1 MKALIYLTKRSFIN
15 NLKRALTK
23 PSTLIALIFGIVYGV
38 FIIFSLGIMAIG
50 VHIDSA
56 KGLLAILTVWSI
68 YEIFGNFLGYS
79 SRKGIIFRPGHAHF
93 VFTAPI
99 DPKLVLISSAWM
111 NYLFS
116 IIVWIL
122 IGIGSMTVFRI
133 PILSAVVI
141 LLAGCVLELA
151 FEVSVMIFLYTNDRV
166 PEKVM
171 KGIRMGIKIFLI
183 ACALAVILYFRKN
196 GLTLDSVWTLLDM
209 PGLQM
214 IPALGWQIAIYRL
227 ILLGPTTLNVICSLL
242 YLVMVAVSVMA
253 AIRMKCDGGY
263 YEEAAKF
270 ADDYADLKKRQKN
283 GEMVFGLSGKKR
295 SFRRVREK
303 IGGKGAQAIF
313 YRQLL
318 EYKKERFFIFDKI
331 TLISI
336 ILAFVFSYGLSDSAA
351 DSGAGQLF
359 LLGVVAYVS
368 LVMSGYLGKWE
379 SELKNPYLFLVPDT
393 PFRKMWYATLMEHI
407 KAFVN
412 GCIICIPI
420 GIFWHVNPVEIIF
433 CILIYVVI
441 QADRLYTTVLAQ
453 CLLGDVFGKTGQN
466 VLRMFIQTALLGVGA
481 VVAVIVGIFVNMDF
495 IFPIVLIY
503 SMMVTVAMGVLASLR
518 FDTMEQ
524 LV

>member
-15 NLKRALTK
+15 NLKRAATK
-23 PSTLIALIFGIVYGV
+23 PTTLIALIFAVVYGG

-50 VHIDSA
+50 VHIDSV
-56 KGLLAILTVWSI
+56 KGLLLILTVWSI
-68 YEIFGNFLGYS
+68 YDVFGNFLGYS

-99 DPKLVLISSAWM
+99 DPKLVLISSAWL
-111 NYLFS
+111 NYLFT
-116 IIVWIL
+116 IVLWIL
-122 IGIGSMTVFRI
+122 IGIGSLTVFSI
-133 PILSAVVI
+133 PVMRTAAILI
-141 LLAGCVLELA
+141 AGCVMELL
-151 FEVSVMIFLYTNDRV
+151 FEVSVMILLYTNDRL
-166 PEKVM
+166 PEKLM
-171 KGIRMGIKIFLI
+171 KGICTGIKVFLI

-196 GLTLDSVWTLLDM
+196 GLTLENVWTLLDL
-209 PGLQM
+209 PGLQV
-214 IPALGWQIAIYRL
+214 IPVFGWQISVYRL
-227 ILLGPTTLNVICSLL
+227 ILLGPTVLNVICSAL
-242 YLVMVAVSVMA
+242 YIVMVAVSVTA

-263 YEEAAKF
+263 YEDAAKF
-270 ADDYADLKKRQKN
+270 ADDYAELKKRQKN
-283 GEMVFGLSGKKR
+283 GEMVFGLGGKKR

-303 IGGKGAQAIF
+303 IAGKGAQAIF

-318 EYKKERFFIFDKI
+318 EYKKEKFFFFDKI
-331 TLISI
+331 TLISLV
-336 ILAFVFSYGLSDSAA
+336 LAFVFSYSLADQAA
-351 DSGAGQLF
+351 DSGMEQLV
-359 LLGVVAYVS
+359 LLGTVAYVS

-393 PFRKMWYATLMEHI
+393 SLRKMWYATLIEHI
-407 KAFVN
+407 KALIN

-420 GIFWHVNPVEIIF
+420 GIFWHINPVDVLF

-466 VLRMFIQTALLGVGA
+466 VFRMFIQMALLGVGA
-481 VVAVIVGIFVNMDF
+481 VAAVITGILINMDF

-503 SMMVTVAMGVLASLR
+503 SIMVTVAMGILASLR

>member
-171 KGIRMGIKIFLI
+171 KGIRMGIKIILI

-331 TLISI
+331 TLISL
-336 ILAFVFSYGLSDSAA
+336 ILAFIFSYGLSDSAA
-351 DSGAGQLF
+351 DSGAGQMF
-359 LLGVVAYVS
+359 LLGVVAYMS

>member
-227 ILLGPTTLNVICSLL
+227 ILFGPTTLNVICSLL
-242 YLVMVAVSVMA
+242 YLVMAAVSVMA

-303 IGGKGAQAIF
+303 IAGKGAQAIF

-466 VLRMFIQTALLGVGA
+466 VLRMFIQITLLGVGA
-481 VVAVIVGIFVNMDF
+481 AVAVIVGIFVNMDF

-503 SMMVTVAMGVLASLR
+503 SMMVTVAMAVLASLR

>member
-111 NYLFS
+111 NYLLS

-303 IGGKGAQAIF
+303 IAGKGAQAIF

-368 LVMSGYLGKWE
+368 LVMSGYLGKWRERAEE
-379 SELKNPYLFLVPDT
+379 SVSLPCAGYASQENVVCYTDGAYQS
-393 PFRKMWYATLMEHI
+393 FRKRVYHLYSDRY
-407 KAFVN
+407 
-412 GCIICIPI
+412 
-420 GIFWHVNPVEIIF
+420 
-433 CILIYVVI
+433 IL
-441 QADRLYTTVLAQ
+441 ARKS
-453 CLLGDVFGKTGQN
+453 G
-466 VLRMFIQTALLGVGA
+466 
-481 VVAVIVGIFVNMDF
+481 
-495 IFPIVLIY
+495 
-503 SMMVTVAMGVLASLR
+503 
-518 FDTMEQ
+518 
-524 LV
+524 

>member
-15 NLKRALTK
+15 NLRRAVTK
-23 PSTLIALIFGIVYGV
+23 PTTLIALIFAILYGGFV
-38 FIIFSLGIMAIG
+38 IFTLGIMAIG
-50 VHIDSA
+50 VHIDSS

-68 YEIFGNFLGYS
+68 YEIFGNFLSYS

-116 IIVWIL
+116 IVLWIL
-122 IGIGSMTVFRI
+122 IGIGSLTVFRI
-133 PILSAVVI
+133 PILSAALI
-141 LLAGCVLELA
+141 ILAGCVLELA
-151 FEVSVMIFLYTNDRV
+151 FEVSVMIFLYTNDSV
-166 PEKVM
+166 SEKLM
-171 KGIRMGIKIFLI
+171 KGIRTGIKVFLI
-183 ACALAVILYFRKN
+183 VCALAVVLYFRKN
-196 GLTLDSVWTLLDM
+196 GLTPESAWTLLDM
-209 PGLQM
+209 RGLLM
-214 IPALGWQIAIYRL
+214 IPVFGWQIAVYRL
-227 ILLGPTTLNVICSLL
+227 ILLGPTTLNVICSIL
-242 YLVMVAVSVMA
+242 YLIMVAFSVTA
-253 AIRMKCDGGY
+253 AVRMKCDGGY

-283 GEMVFGLSGKKR
+283 GEMVFGLGGKKR

-303 IGGKGAQAIF
+303 IAGNGAKAIF

-318 EYKKERFFIFDKI
+318 EYKKEKFFFFDKI

-336 ILAFVFSYGLSDSAA
+336 ILAFVFSYSLGDTAT
-351 DSGAGQLF
+351 DSGMAQLF
-359 LLGVVAYVS
+359 LLGVVAYVAFI
-368 LVMSGYLGKWE
+368 MSGYLGKWE
-379 SELKNPYLFLVPDT
+379 SELKSPYLFLVPDT
-393 PFRKMWYATLMEHI
+393 PLRKMWYATLMEHI
-407 KAFVN
+407 KAFIN

-420 GIFWHVNPVEIIF
+420 GIFWHINPFEIIF
-433 CILIYVVI
+433 CILIFGVI

-466 VLRMFIQTALLGVGA
+466 VLRMFIQTALLAIGAAVA
-481 VVAVIVGIFVNMDF
+481 VVVGFFVNMDF

>member
-15 NLKRALTK
+15 NLKRAAKK
-23 PSTLIALIFGIVYGV
+23 PSTLIALIFGVVYGV

-56 KGLLAILTVWSI
+56 KGLLALLTVWSI

-111 NYLFS
+111 NYLLS

-133 PILSAVVI
+133 PVLSAVVI

-331 TLISI
+331 TLISL
-336 ILAFVFSYGLSDSAA
+336 ILAFIFSYGLSDSAA
-351 DSGAGQLF
+351 DSGAGQMF
-359 LLGVVAYVS
+359 LLGVVAYMS

>member
-1 MKALIYLTKRSFIN
+1 
-15 NLKRALTK
+15 
-23 PSTLIALIFGIVYGV
+23 
-38 FIIFSLGIMAIG
+38 MAIG

-111 NYLFS
+111 NYLLS

-133 PILSAVVI
+133 PVLSAVVI

-331 TLISI
+331 TLISL
-336 ILAFVFSYGLSDSAA
+336 ILAFIFSYGLSDSAA
-351 DSGAGQLF
+351 DSGAGQMF
-359 LLGVVAYVS
+359 LLGVVAYMS

-481 VVAVIVGIFVNMDF
+481 AVAVIVGIFVNMDF

>member
-331 TLISI
+331 TLISL
-336 ILAFVFSYGLSDSAA
+336 ILAFIFSYGLSDSAA
-351 DSGAGQLF
+351 DSGAGQMF
-359 LLGVVAYVS
+359 LLGVVAYMS

-481 VVAVIVGIFVNMDF
+481 AVAVIVGIFVNMDF

-503 SMMVTVAMGVLASLR
+503 SMMVTVAMAVLASLR

>member
-15 NLKRALTK
+15 NLKRAVTK
-23 PSTLIALIFGIVYGV
+23 PTTLIALIFGIAYGAFV
-38 FIIFSLGIMAIG
+38 IFGLGVMAIG
-50 VHIDSA
+50 VHIDSV
-56 KGLLAILTVWSI
+56 KGLLAILTIWSI
-68 YEIFGNFLGYS
+68 YDTFGNFLGYS

-116 IIVWIL
+116 IIVWLL
-122 IGIGSMTVFRI
+122 IGIGSLTVFRI
-133 PILSAVVI
+133 PILSAAVI
-141 LLAGCVLELA
+141 FLGGCVLELA
-151 FEVSVMIFLYTNDRV
+151 FEVAVMIFLYTNDRV
-166 PEKVM
+166 PEKLM
-171 KGIRMGIKIFLI
+171 KAIRMGIKIFLI
-183 ACALAVILYFRKN
+183 VCALAVVLYFRKN
-196 GLTLDSVWTLLDM
+196 GLTLESAWALLDM

-214 IPALGWQIAIYRL
+214 IPVFGWQIAIYRL
-227 ILLGPTTLNVICSLL
+227 ILLGPTVLNVICSIL
-242 YLVMVAVSVMA
+242 YLAMVAVSVIA
-253 AIRMKCDGGY
+253 AVRMKCDGGY

-303 IGGKGAQAIF
+303 IAGKGAQAIF

-318 EYKKERFFIFDKI
+318 EYKKEKFFIFDKI
-331 TLISI
+331 TLISLV
-336 ILAFVFSYGLSDSAA
+336 LAFILSYSLSDSAA
-351 DSGAGQLF
+351 ESGVGQLF

-393 PFRKMWYATLMEHI
+393 PLRKMWYATLIEHI

-466 VLRMFIQTALLGVGA
+466 VLRMLIQSALLGAGAGVA
-481 VVAVIVGIFVNMDF
+481 VVVGIFVNMDF

-503 SMMVTVAMGVLASLR
+503 SMMVTVAVGVLASLR
-518 FDTMEQ
+518 FNTMEQ

>member
-183 ACALAVILYFRKN
+183 ACALAVILYFRRN

-227 ILLGPTTLNVICSLL
+227 ILFGPTTLNVICSLL
-242 YLVMVAVSVMA
+242 YLVMAAVSVMA

-303 IGGKGAQAIF
+303 IAGKGAQAIF
-313 YRQLL
+313 YRQIL

-351 DSGAGQLF
+351 DSGAGQMF
-359 LLGVVAYVS
+359 LLGVVAYMS

>member
-15 NLKRALTK
+15 NLKRAVTK
-23 PSTLIALIFGIVYGV
+23 PTTLIALIFGIAYGAFV
-38 FIIFSLGIMAIG
+38 IFGLGVMAIG
-50 VHIDSA
+50 VHIDSV
-56 KGLLAILTVWSI
+56 KGLLAILTIWSI
-68 YEIFGNFLGYS
+68 YYTFGNFLGYS

-116 IIVWIL
+116 IIVWLL
-122 IGIGSMTVFRI
+122 IGIGSLTVFRI
-133 PILSAVVI
+133 PILSAAVI
-141 LLAGCVLELA
+141 FLGGCVLELA
-151 FEVSVMIFLYTNDRV
+151 FEVAVMIFLYTNDRV
-166 PEKVM
+166 PEKLM
-171 KGIRMGIKIFLI
+171 KAIRMGIKIFLI
-183 ACALAVILYFRKN
+183 VCALAVVLYFRKN
-196 GLTLDSVWTLLDM
+196 GLTLESAWALLDM

-214 IPALGWQIAIYRL
+214 IPVFGWQIAIYRL
-227 ILLGPTTLNVICSLL
+227 ILLGPTVLNVICSIL
-242 YLVMVAVSVMA
+242 YLAMVAVSVIA
-253 AIRMKCDGGY
+253 AVRMKCDGGY

-303 IGGKGAQAIF
+303 IAGKGAQAIF

-318 EYKKERFFIFDKI
+318 EYKKEKFFIFDKI
-331 TLISI
+331 TLISLV
-336 ILAFVFSYGLSDSAA
+336 LAFILSYSLSDSAA
-351 DSGAGQLF
+351 ESGVGQLF

-393 PFRKMWYATLMEHI
+393 PLRKMWYATLIEHI

-466 VLRMFIQTALLGVGA
+466 VLRMLIQSALLGAGAGVA
-481 VVAVIVGIFVNMDF
+481 VVVGIFVNMDF

-503 SMMVTVAMGVLASLR
+503 SMMVTVAVGVLASLR
-518 FDTMEQ
+518 FNTMEQ

>member
-242 YLVMVAVSVMA
+242 YLVMAAVSVMA

-303 IGGKGAQAIF
+303 IAGKGAQAIF

-318 EYKKERFFIFDKI
+318 EYKKEKFFIFDKI
-331 TLISI
+331 TLISLV
-336 ILAFVFSYGLSDSAA
+336 LAFVLSYSLSDSAA
-351 DSGAGQLF
+351 ESGVGQLF

-379 SELKNPYLFLVPDT
+379 SELKNPYLFLIPDT
-393 PFRKMWYATLMEHI
+393 PLRKMWYATLIEHI

-466 VLRMFIQTALLGVGA
+466 VLRMLIQSALLGAGVG
-481 VVAVIVGIFVNMDF
+481 VAIVVGIFVNMDF

-503 SMMVTVAMGVLASLR
+503 SMMVTVAVGVLASLR

>member
-111 NYLFS
+111 NYLLS

-242 YLVMVAVSVMA
+242 YLVMAAVSVMA

-303 IGGKGAQAIF
+303 IAGKGAQAIF

-336 ILAFVFSYGLSDSAA
+336 ILAFIFSYGLSDSAA

-393 PFRKMWYATLMEHI
+393 PLRKMWYATLMEHI

-420 GIFWHVNPVEIIF
+420 GIFWHVDPVDIIF

-453 CLLGDVFGKTGQN
+453 CLLGNVFGKTGQN
-466 VLRMFIQTALLGVGA
+466 VLRMFIQITLLGVGA
-481 VVAVIVGIFVNMDF
+481 AVAVIVGIFVNMDF

-503 SMMVTVAMGVLASLR
+503 SMMVTVAMGILASLR

>member
-15 NLKRALTK
+15 NLKRAVTK
-23 PSTLIALIFGIVYGV
+23 PSTLIALIFGIAYGV

-68 YEIFGNFLGYS
+68 YEIFGNFLAYS
-79 SRKGIIFRPGHAHF
+79 SRKGIIFKQGHAHF

-111 NYLFS
+111 NYLLS
-116 IIVWIL
+116 ITVWIL
-122 IGIGSMTVFRI
+122 MGIGSLTVFRI
-133 PILSAVVI
+133 PLLSAVTI
-141 LLAGCVLELA
+141 LLVGCVLELA
-151 FEVSVMIFLYTNDRV
+151 FEVAVMIFLYTNDRV
-166 PEKVM
+166 PEKMM

-183 ACALAVILYFRKN
+183 ACVLAVVLYFRRN
-196 GLTLDSVWTLLDM
+196 GLTLESAGALIDM

-214 IPALGWQIAIYRL
+214 IPVFGWQIAVYRL
-227 ILLGPTTLNVICSLL
+227 ILLGPTTLNVICSIL
-242 YLVMVAVSVMA
+242 YIAMVAGSVAA

-283 GEMVFGLSGKKR
+283 GEMVFGMSGRKR

-303 IGGKGAQAIF
+303 ISGKGAQAIF

-318 EYKKERFFIFDKI
+318 EYKKEKFFIFDKI

-336 ILAFVFSYGLSDSAA
+336 ILALVFSSSLGNAVA
-351 DSGAGQLF
+351 DSGERQMF

-379 SELKNPYLFLVPDT
+379 SELKSPYLFLVPDT
-393 PFRKMWYATLMEHI
+393 PLRKMWYATLLEHV

-420 GIFWHVNPVEIIF
+420 GIFWHVSAVNIVF

-466 VLRMFIQTALLGVGA
+466 ILRMFIQTALLGVGA

>member
-183 ACALAVILYFRKN
+183 ACALAVILYFRRN

-331 TLISI
+331 TLISL
-336 ILAFVFSYGLSDSAA
+336 ILAFIFSYGLSDSAA
-351 DSGAGQLF
+351 DSGAGQMF
-359 LLGVVAYVS
+359 LLGVVAYMS